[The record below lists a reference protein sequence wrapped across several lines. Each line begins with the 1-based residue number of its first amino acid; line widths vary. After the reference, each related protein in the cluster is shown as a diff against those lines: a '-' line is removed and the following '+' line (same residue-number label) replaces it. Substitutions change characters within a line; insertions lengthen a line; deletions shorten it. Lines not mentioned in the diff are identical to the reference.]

1 MFACNISEASLIS
14 EESETGGNDVA
25 KMIFLPAMAVGLMA
39 LYLISR
45 NRRIEFELETKMEP
59 REPIGGGTMMEAG
72 IE

>member
-1 MFACNISEASLIS
+1 MAKLIL
-14 EESETGGNDVA
+14 
-25 KMIFLPAMAVGLMA
+25 LPAMAMGLTA

-59 REPIGGGTMMEAG
+59 REPVGGGTLMEAG

>member
-1 MFACNISEASLIS
+1 M
-14 EESETGGNDVA
+14 A
-25 KMIFLPAMAVGLMA
+25 KLIFLPAMAVGLTA

-59 REPIGGGTMMEAG
+59 REPVAGGTMMEAG